1 MSELRQRLLAAQEAT
16 SVAESKIQRIIDL
29 VKQAKADEDAR
40 VPHQLRS
47 RYNAARNRKIQA
59 VKEIARLR
67 ALVATLE
74 TTHTGA
80 ASSSS
85 SSAKV
90 AFQPVKQAPVDER
103 MAKMFTAKGME
114 SQLAKEGLGARQA
127 ELPRLQIVPPAL
139 QNCKAWL
146 EVNGVV
152 PKIFHKQASDQHAV
166 SVLLTHENVDID
178 AVTNDPHNVARA
190 MIQYFERLP
199 AAIVPA
205 KLLPLFEALFTAD
218 MDSQEV
224 PQQLHEAVNQI
235 ESPAF
240 DTLSFLFGYL
250 SELAELH
257 SETRMEAADLADI
270 FAPVIFRS
278 NSRINKAT
286 EGMIRYYSFVFAK
299 KKAGRTFGIVKQ
311 KGAVA
316 NTDHDLTGYVDN
328 RFDYMAR
335 GYS

>member
-1 MSELRQRLLAAQEAT
+1 MSAEVVLRQRLAAAQEAT
-16 SVAESKIQRIIDL
+16 IAAETKIQKIIDL
-29 VKQAKADEDAR
+29 VKQARAPEDAR

-59 VKEIARLR
+59 VKEINRLQSLQHSSTS
-67 ALVATLE
+67 APK
-74 TTHTGA
+74 TT
-80 ASSSS
+80 
-85 SSAKV
+85 

-103 MAKMFTAKGME
+103 RAQMFTAKGMQ

-127 ELPRLQIVPPAL
+127 ELPRLQAVPPML

-152 PKIFHKQASDQHAV
+152 PKIFHKAAKDERAV
-166 SVLLTHENVDID
+166 ATLLANVDNGAFDID
-178 AVTNDPHNVARA
+178 ALATDPYSVARA
-190 MIQYFERLP
+190 VVSYFEQLP
-199 AAIVPA
+199 MPIVPA

-218 MDSQEV
+218 LDSQAAA
-224 PQQLHEAVNQI
+224 QALHEAVNQI

-240 DTLSFLFGYL
+240 DVLSFLFEFL
-250 SELAELH
+250 STLADQH
-257 SETRMEAADLADI
+257 SETRMEAADLADV
-270 FAPVIFRS
+270 FAAPVFRS
-278 NSRINKAT
+278 NSRVNKAT

-316 NTDHDLTGYVDN
+316 NTDHDMTGYVDN

>member
-1 MSELRQRLLAAQEAT
+1 
-16 SVAESKIQRIIDL
+16 
-29 VKQAKADEDAR
+29 
-40 VPHQLRS
+40 
-47 RYNAARNRKIQA
+47 
-59 VKEIARLR
+59 
-67 ALVATLE
+67 
-74 TTHTGA
+74 
-80 ASSSS
+80 
-85 SSAKV
+85 
-90 AFQPVKQAPVDER
+90 
-103 MAKMFTAKGME
+103 MFTAKGME

-127 ELPRLQIVPPAL
+127 ELPRLQMVPAAL

-152 PKIFHKQASDQHAV
+152 PKIFHKQASDERV
-166 SVLLTHENVDID
+166 INVLLTQENVDID

-190 MIQYFERLP
+190 MLKYFELLP
-199 AAIVPA
+199 TAIVPA

-218 MDSQEV
+218 MDSQVV

-250 SELAELH
+250 AELAELH
-257 SETRMEAADLADI
+257 SETRMDAADLADE